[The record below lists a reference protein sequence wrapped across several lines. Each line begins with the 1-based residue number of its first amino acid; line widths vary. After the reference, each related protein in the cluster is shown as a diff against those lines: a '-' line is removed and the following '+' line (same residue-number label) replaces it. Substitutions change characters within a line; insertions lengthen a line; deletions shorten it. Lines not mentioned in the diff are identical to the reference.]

1 MIWVARVVLAL
12 SAVMTVAF
20 DPRVFFGSGQGGGW
34 ISFASWFHDGSWW
47 AFRLAIAALV
57 LYGIAAATSDPAHR
71 VSWREPVIAGALVAW
86 ALVRGV
92 PHSANVSSWA
102 RGDVGALAWLRAERG
117 QRDQEE
123 IAIGPEVF
131 AGSWRAADGTI
142 WRFGPNDATRDS
154 PDSASTPSPASKR
167 ARCTGPYRVAYLE
180 RGRDVF
186 VERGVDSSAHAS
198 AVLAALPARARVAV
212 ASVACSEEPWSA
224 EFVRVSDGEIWL
236 FEPWM
241 TTEEMRADAFVLR
254 RETR

>member
-12 SAVMTVAF
+12 SALLSVVF

-47 AFRLAIAALV
+47 AFRLAVAALV
-57 LYGIAAATSDPAHR
+57 LYGIVAAMSDPAHR
-71 VSWREPVIAGALVAW
+71 LSWREPVLALAVVAW

-92 PHSANVSSWA
+92 PHPANVSSWA
-102 RGDVGALAWLRAERG
+102 RGEVGALAWIRA
-117 QRDQEE
+117 QRDQRDQTAT
-123 IAIGPEVF
+123 AIGPEVF
-131 AGSWRAADGTI
+131 AGTWRAADGTT
-142 WRFGPNDATRDS
+142 WRFGPNDATRVS
-154 PDSASTPSPASKR
+154 ADSASPASKR
-167 ARCTGPYRVAYLE
+167 ARCSGPYRVVYLE

-198 AVLAALPARARVAV
+198 ALLATLPARGRFAV

-224 EFVRVSDGEIWL
+224 EFVRVASDELWL

-241 TTEEMRADAFVLR
+241 ATDEMRADAFVLR
-254 RETR
+254 RAE